1 MAKTIA
7 FEGGE
12 GGGKGTTIRRL
23 KEHLESN
30 GKKVLVTRE
39 PGGTDIGEQIR
50 SVILNSKN
58 TKMTGI
64 TEALLFAAC
73 RSQLLEEVIRP
84 ALKNDEYDYII
95 LDRYVY
101 SSYVYQGLVRKVGL
115 NLVQLINNITTK
127 RWHPDIVFYL
137 DLDPEIG
144 LSRIEQNNRETNR
157 LDKENLDFHK
167 NVRAG
172 YLKVAGR
179 MRNFRIINADQSVDA
194 VLSDVIEEV
203 EKYEKEKEKN

>member
-12 GGGKGTTIRRL
+12 GSGKGTTIRRL

-58 TKMTGI
+58 TKMTSI

-115 NLVQLINNITTK
+115 KLVQLINNIATK

-194 VLSDVIEEV
+194 VLSDVIGEV